1 MIWKLLLIK
10 KKMTH
15 LSVCMKAIMYLMP
28 LRIFQGRRNQGV
40 KKGHLPSPPQKKK
53 SELEPKPI
61 KSKDLVLPIAPS
73 KLQTFRWPCFPLLQ

>member
-10 KKMTH
+10 KMTH
-15 LSVCMKAIMYLMP
+15 LIVCMKAIMYLMP

-53 SELEPKPI
+53 NPN
-61 KSKDLVLPIAPS
+61 
-73 KLQTFRWPCFPLLQ
+73 